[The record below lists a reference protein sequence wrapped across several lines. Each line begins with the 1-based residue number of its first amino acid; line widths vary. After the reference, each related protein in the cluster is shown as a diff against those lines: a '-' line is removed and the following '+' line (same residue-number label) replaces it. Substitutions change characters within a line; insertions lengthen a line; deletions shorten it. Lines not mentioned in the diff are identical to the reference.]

1 MNIAHNRIYSYTE
14 RVYDSDGFQMRSDTE
29 NRQILASRIELMLK
43 RMEFDANNGLL
54 HSEELWNALI
64 MQLKDLK
71 DAIEQVK
78 IETEK

>member
-1 MNIAHNRIYSYTE
+1 
-14 RVYDSDGFQMRSDTE
+14 
-29 NRQILASRIELMLK
+29 MLK